1 MGALRLLS
9 SGRCETEHVV
19 GSENRSGRFTF
30 PGQREIL
37 VLDTDYEH
45 FLILRVSL
53 LWRGKHFH
61 VLKYLSLWYEIAVA
75 SKTGP
80 QSPPPRMKTGAVLVE
95 LEGSRLALTAAYY
108 DENTCVKE
116 KDGASLG
123 DGLGKFKLL
132 GPWYVLAVA
141 SQEKGF
147 AVEKGWKN
155 VEGVVVA
162 LTADYRLEMRTSR
175 HRPEG
180 CSQSMVELRRQ
191 SSGWVFE
198 NPALGVLEYRVL
210 GTNFRDYAIVFT
222 QLEFGDEAFN
232 TVELYSRTATASQ
245 EAMRLFTSWSRG
257 LGFLSQ
263 QQAQLQRDRE
273 CAGVATG
280 CDGCMAQGVGQG

>member
-1 MGALRLLS
+1 MRATLLTALLAL
-9 SGRCETEHVV
+9 
-19 GSENRSGRFTF
+19 
-30 PGQREIL
+30 
-37 VLDTDYEH
+37 
-45 FLILRVSL
+45 
-53 LWRGKHFH
+53 
-61 VLKYLSLWYEIAVA
+61 
-75 SKTGP
+75 
-80 QSPPPRMKTGAVLVE
+80 GAVPGAQAVWL
-95 LEGSRLALTAAYY
+95 GRL
-108 DENTCVKE
+108 DPVQ
-116 KDGASLG
+116 
-123 DGLGKFKLL
+123 LL

-263 QQAQLQRDRE
+263 QQAQLQRDLT
-273 CAGVATG
+273 CAHEILQVGLPGQPQARGGRLAQTAARRPCCSDGGGARGG
-280 CDGCMAQGVGQG
+280 CRSGSHTCLGWQ